1 MPRPYCATAPD
12 ITSSVTILTRVP
24 ASIDSSVDSIV
35 ACTPPRFFSS
45 RAFTDSSTRCDAS
58 STCSSVTSVSKM
70 SPMAPSLT
78 LIVAFQCVSSTTCFS
93 SAPGMHGTTLG
104 TSTSV
109 VPDALG
115 ASRDLE
121 GVL

>member
-1 MPRPYCATAPD
+1 VPRPYCATAPD
-12 ITSSVTILTRVP
+12 IASSVTILTRVP
-24 ASIDSSVDSIV
+24 ASIDSRVDSIV
-35 ACTPPRFFSS
+35 ACAPPRFFSS

-78 LIVAFQCVSSTTCFS
+78 LIVAFQCVSSTTCVS
-93 SAPGMHGTTLG
+93 SAPGMRDHARHVDEQL
-104 TSTSV
+104 
-109 VPDALG
+109 PDALG